1 VHIKLQDRAIMLPSL
16 CAILVD
22 IYMKCFS
29 LRSGL
34 KFRFEVTI
42 SCVCFSG
49 QAKRICAGSET
60 VNATWLDPDFS
71 GCVSP
76 EYNKLHREVSV

>member
-1 VHIKLQDRAIMLPSL
+1 MLPSL

-22 IYMKCFS
+22 ITCSVLACDQVFNFG
-29 LRSGL
+29 LR
-34 KFRFEVTI
+34 VTT

-49 QAKRICAGSET
+49 QAKRFCAGSET

-76 EYNKLHREVSV
+76 EFIKLHREVTA